1 MQTKKDMKEAKKENL
16 QGNVTLSSDENLQS
30 ESTIPTIVQRN
41 MQVELSTYNDALGQL
56 KTDGVDKN
64 ILFQRF
70 LELICEIEGFSYAVL
85 RKNVSITTNNQ
96 QTNGSSQRT
105 TNYSQRENQGLST
118 TDEKPSI
125 ST

>member
-1 MQTKKDMKEAKKENL
+1 MKEAKKENL
-16 QGNVTLSSDENLQS
+16 QENVTLSSDENLQS
-30 ESTIPTIVQRN
+30 EPTVSKVVQRN
-41 MQVELSTYNDALGQL
+41 MQVELSTYNDALDQL

-70 LELICEIEGFSYAVL
+70 LELICEIEGLSYAVL

-96 QTNGSSQRT
+96 QTNGSSQPT
-105 TNYSQRENQGLST
+105 TNYSQGENQGLRT

-125 ST
+125 SP